1 MKASKTASASPETQ
15 LEDVGCPA
23 ELEGRWTVP
32 SASGP
37 PHAAAEAAAEVAG
50 ELAAVAAAEV
60 AAEMAAEVAAGT
72 SAAGA
77 AEGACEGAVEFGVAD
92 KEADAEAGGAADDA
106 AGKRQSAK
114 QWLCCN
120 ITISSSC
127 DPTWYPSKVTC

>member
-23 ELEGRWTVP
+23 ELAGRWEVP
-32 SASGP
+32 SAPGP
-37 PHAAAEAAAEVAG
+37 PDAAADVAAEVAA
-50 ELAAVAAAEV
+50 ELAADAAAEV
-60 AAEMAAEVAAGT
+60 AAEGAAGI

-77 AEGACEGAVEFGVAD
+77 REGVCEGAAGFGVAD
-92 KEADAEAGGAADDA
+92 EEADAEAEGAAEGA

-114 QWLCCN
+114 QWLSCN

-127 DPTWYPSKVTC
+127 DPTWYPSELTC